1 MHGHSPSRR
10 RLSSSSSFAALF
22 HRDFRL
28 FWTGQFLSLTGTQMQ
43 LVAINWHVYLLTK
56 SAFALGMVGLVRV
69 LPLVFC
75 SLIGGVVADA
85 FDRKRL
91 MLGAQAVMMVGAAL
105 LALETLVGLQAVWP
119 IYILTAISSAAS
131 AFDTPARQS
140 LVPALVPMADFANAV
155 SLNSVAFQI
164 AIVTGPLLA
173 GLALGQFGPGLVYAV
188 NACSFLAV
196 IAALLAIRASSRTSE
211 KSTREVSFGAMVEGL
226 RFVWRTPL
234 IVQTMMTDFIA
245 TVTASVAVLLPIFA
259 VEILRVGPHGLGL
272 LAAAPA
278 VGAIFTGLVIAR
290 YGTGR
295 RPGVIMLAAVAIY
308 GASIL
313 FFGVSR
319 TFWISLMLL
328 VISGAAD
335 TVSTVIRQ
343 TARQLI
349 TPDRL
354 RGRMTSINMIFFN
367 GGPRLGEFQAGIV
380 AAALGAPLAVILGGG
395 ACLVGVLAM
404 ALKATNLLNL
414 KALPQRELNDVAAMS
429 DQQGTALGRN

>member
-1 MHGHSPSRR
+1 M
-10 RLSSSSSFAALF
+10 AALL

-28 FWTGQFLSLTGTQMQ
+28 FWGGQFLSLIGTQMQ

-69 LPLVFC
+69 VPLVFC

-91 MLGAQAVMMVGAAL
+91 MVGAQSVMMAGAAL
-105 LALETLVGLQAVWP
+105 LALSTSLGVQTVWP
-119 IYILTAISSAAS
+119 IYILTAITAAAS

-140 LVPALVPMADFANAV
+140 LVPALVPVSDFSNAV

-164 AIVTGPLLA
+164 AIITGPLLA
-173 GLALGQFGPGLVYAV
+173 GLTLGSFGPSVVYAV

-196 IAALLAIRASSRTSE
+196 IAAVLAIRASSRRIGEASGN
-211 KSTREVSFGAMVEGL
+211 VSFPAIVEGL

-234 IVQTMMTDFIA
+234 IVQTMVTDFIA
-245 TVTASVAVLLPIFA
+245 TVSASVAILLPIFA
-259 VEILRVGPHGLGL
+259 VEILRVGPRGLGL

-278 VGAIFTGLVIAR
+278 VGAIASGLVIAR
-290 YGTGR
+290 YGTGQ
-295 RPGVIMLAAVAIY
+295 RPGVVMLISVAFY
-308 GASIL
+308 GAATMA
-313 FFGVSR
+313 FGMSR
-319 TFWISLMLL
+319 TFWISLTLL
-328 VISGAAD
+328 GVSGAAD

-395 ACLVGVLAM
+395 ACVLGVLGM
-404 ALKATNLLNL
+404 ALKANDLLNL
-414 KALPQRELNDVAAMS
+414 KAFPKRGRDEILGTGIS
-429 DQQGTALGRN
+429 DQA